1 MTIIKR
7 KEVLYLAS
15 NIITCDDALFTVYRG
30 LRANYEQLQ
39 KYISFNHLNQPSSF
53 INITELLRCN
63 DRLDF
68 NNLDERL
75 FLPVIIQEGIP
86 TINSIPIWE
95 RIEGEP
101 TDVYEIFKQYRMMK
115 TLNKTR
121 TMYNLSLITNV
132 AVSHL
137 ETIRRLYNWDY
148 RVQAFDTYTT
158 AERQLMLEQYR
169 VEIEGKHLQMANKLA
184 QQAFEFFENNE
195 SMITPKIALQMLDW
209 AVKLERIST
218 GMNPETRGTI
228 NGTERIQLN
237 VQNNIANN
245 SDTPPTPSNSGNK
258 TEVEKLSDDKDRL
271 STMIN
276 ILNDIGVL
284 TQQNDDV
291 VDVSYKEV

>member
-1 MTIIKR
+1 MSIIER
-7 KEVLYLAS
+7 KGVLYVA
-15 NIITCDDALFTVYRG
+15 NTITTCDDAIFNVYRG

-53 INITELLRCN
+53 INITELLRYN

-68 NNLDERL
+68 SNLDERL

-86 TINSIPIWE
+86 TINAIPIWE
-95 RIEGEP
+95 RIEGE
-101 TDVYEIFKQYRMMK
+101 TTEVYELFKQYRMMK

-132 AVSHL
+132 SVGHL

-148 RVQAFDTYTT
+148 RVQAFDAYTT

-184 QQAFEFFENNE
+184 QQAFEYFENNE
-195 SMITPKIALQMLDW
+195 NMITPKVALQMLDW

-228 NGTERIQLN
+228 NGAERIQLN

-245 SDTPPTPSNSGNK
+245 SDTPPVPSNNGNK

-284 TQQNDDV
+284 TPQNDDV
-291 VDVSYKEV
+291 VDVSYEEV

>member
-1 MTIIKR
+1 MSIIER
-7 KEVLYLAS
+7 KGVLYVA
-15 NIITCDDALFTVYRG
+15 NTITTCDDAIFNVYRG
-30 LRANYEQLQ
+30 LRPNYEQLQ

-53 INITELLRCN
+53 INITELLRYN

-68 NNLDERL
+68 SNLDERL

-86 TINSIPIWE
+86 TINAIPIWE
-95 RIEGEP
+95 RIEGE
-101 TDVYEIFKQYRMMK
+101 TTEVYELFKQYRMMK

-132 AVSHL
+132 SVGHL

-148 RVQAFDTYTT
+148 RVQAFDAYTT

-184 QQAFEFFENNE
+184 QQAFEYFENNE
-195 SMITPKIALQMLDW
+195 NMITPKVALQMLDW

-245 SDTPPTPSNSGNK
+245 SDTPPVPSNNGNK

-284 TQQNDDV
+284 TPQNDDV
-291 VDVSYKEV
+291 VDVSYEEV